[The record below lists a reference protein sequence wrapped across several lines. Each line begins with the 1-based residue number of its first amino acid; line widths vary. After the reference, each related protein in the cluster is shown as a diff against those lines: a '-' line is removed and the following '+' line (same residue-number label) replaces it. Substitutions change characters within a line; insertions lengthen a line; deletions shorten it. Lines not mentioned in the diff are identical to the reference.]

1 MRNQNTQYVYNKS
14 ISTTT
19 VYRGADYLE
28 VCMKQYRKAVAYTA
42 LILTTLA
49 LLASCS
55 SLKPF
60 TQDELDRLAVHNQ
73 SISIG
78 VVK

>member
-1 MRNQNTQYVYNKS
+1 
-14 ISTTT
+14 
-19 VYRGADYLE
+19 
-28 VCMKQYRKAVAYTA
+28 MKQYRKAVAYTA